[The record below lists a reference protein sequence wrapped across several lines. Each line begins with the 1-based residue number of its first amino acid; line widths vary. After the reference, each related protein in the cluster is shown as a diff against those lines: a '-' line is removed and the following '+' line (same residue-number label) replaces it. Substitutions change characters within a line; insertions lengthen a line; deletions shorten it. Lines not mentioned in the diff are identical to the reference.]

1 MQQKS
6 DISLQKLISRSY
18 SCWFE
23 RN

>member
-6 DISLQKLISRSY
+6 DISLQMLISRSY